1 MDRAA
6 TDVPSGQAAAPAS
19 GPAAAPDPVRD
30 DGAPAAGDAGEMA
43 RDTREAGAPG
53 APAQVPRPVRIAL
66 AGAVLAAGAAAAL
79 WITVVALTAGH
90 GLDVSDEGYYL
101 LSYRWW
107 RVNMQTFTGAQ
118 YLYGPV
124 FELVGYDITGL
135 RLVRL
140 LSVVGTHLAFG
151 WAFMR
156 WLRVRRPRAPA
167 TWLWEAAG
175 VAVILACGGMVYSWL
190 PLSPGYND
198 VSLLGAL
205 LAVAI
210 VLRMATHADRTGR
223 VPAWVPALFGP
234 VVVAM
239 LLAKWSSSAVTL
251 AVVALAGLA
260 AVAPLGWRQVLRV
273 TAWALAGTV
282 ATVLL
287 IQLLVVPLTTAV
299 PEMLATNRLVAAGAN
314 SPAALLK
321 LYARTTWDLVKVMV
335 DGHFLVFLAAIVAVV
350 LRGRA
355 AIGAGVVA
363 AVALSVSAWRV
374 IVDGNYHGGTANL
387 LRYPV
392 GLSVTFAVV
401 LLVAIAVLVDRRAR
415 GSALRVEGWRGWT
428 ILAAVA
434 LVPVTQAAGTG
445 NPLYFMAINGFAA
458 WAAIMLAILTG
469 LETAPVIAR
478 VLTATVTAAAVLLSA
493 VVAGDGLWAHP
504 YRAAPRTMAT
514 AEVPGA
520 PALSGIRLTP
530 KQAADY
536 AGLRRRLAPYL
547 DPPGR
552 AIMAY
557 DEMAGIVLLL
567 DGRPVGEAWYSAIAP
582 DRTAAGVRK
591 ECSDGR
597 GWWGTRSPVVI
608 LHRPITQVEID
619 ALRSCG
625 LDFATDYRLLAPPG
639 ETLGLQVYV
648 PTDDVNGQ

>member
-19 GPAAAPDPVRD
+19 GPADAPDPVRD
-30 DGAPAAGDAGEMA
+30 DGAPGARDAGEA
-43 RDTREAGAPG
+43 RDTGEADAPE

-66 AGAVLAAGAAAAL
+66 AGAVLAAGAAATL

-124 FELVGYDITGL
+124 FQLVGYDITGL
-135 RLVRL
+135 RMVRL

-156 WLRVRRPRAPA
+156 WLRLRRPRAPA
-167 TWLWEAAG
+167 TRLWEAAG
-175 VAVILACGGMVYSWL
+175 IAVILACGGLVYGWL

-205 LAVAI
+205 LALAI
-210 VLRMATHADRTGR
+210 VLRMATHADRGGR
-223 VPAWVPALFGP
+223 VPAWVPVLFGP

-239 LLAKWSSSAVTL
+239 LLAKWSSSVVTL

-260 AVAPLGWRQVLRV
+260 AVAPLGWRQVVRV

-287 IQLLVVPLTTAV
+287 IQVLVVPLTTAV
-299 PEMLATNRLVAAGAN
+299 PEMLATNKLVAAGAN

-321 LYARTTWDLVKVMV
+321 VYARTTWDLVKTMV

-355 AIGAGVVA
+355 AIVAGVVGA
-363 AVALSVSAWRV
+363 AALSVSAWRV
-374 IVDGNYHGGTANL
+374 ITDGNYHGGTANL

-401 LLVAIAVLVDRRAR
+401 LLVAIVVLVDRRAAV

-434 LVPVTQAAGTG
+434 
-445 NPLYFMAINGFAA
+445 
-458 WAAIMLAILTG
+458 
-469 LETAPVIAR
+469 
-478 VLTATVTAAAVLLSA
+478 
-493 VVAGDGLWAHP
+493 AHP
-504 YRAAPRTMAT
+504 GHAGGRYR
-514 AEVPGA
+514 
-520 PALSGIRLTP
+520 
-530 KQAADY
+530 
-536 AGLRRRLAPYL
+536 
-547 DPPGR
+547 
-552 AIMAY
+552 
-557 DEMAGIVLLL
+557 
-567 DGRPVGEAWYSAIAP
+567 
-582 DRTAAGVRK
+582 
-591 ECSDGR
+591 
-597 GWWGTRSPVVI
+597 
-608 LHRPITQVEID
+608 
-619 ALRSCG
+619 
-625 LDFATDYRLLAPPG
+625 
-639 ETLGLQVYV
+639 
-648 PTDDVNGQ
+648 